1 MNYWLLKTEPE
12 TFSWDDLEKAGK
24 ATWDGVRNPRARN
37 NIKNMKKGDLAFIYH
52 TGDEKSV
59 IGIARVDK
67 ESYPEPG
74 DTAWLVVDLVPE
86 KKLKRP
92 VTLAEVKADSDL
104 KNMTLARVP
113 RLSVQGVEKSEYEK
127 IVKMGSGK

>member
-1 MNYWLLKTEPE
+1 MRYWLLKTEPE
-12 TFSWDDLEKAGK
+12 SFSWDDLEKADK

-37 NIKNMKKGDLAFIYH
+37 NIGAMKKGDLAFIYH
-52 TGDEKSV
+52 TGDEKAV
-59 IGIARVDK
+59 IGIAKVEK

-104 KNMTLARVP
+104 KAMTLARVP
-113 RLSVQGVEKSEYEK
+113 RLSVQPVEKEEFEK
-127 IVKMGSGK
+127 IVKMSAGK

>member
-12 TFSWDDLEKAGK
+12 SFSWDDLEKAGK

-67 ESYPEPG
+67 EAYPEPG
-74 DTAWLVVDLVPE
+74 DAAWLVVDLVPE

-92 VTLAEVKADSDL
+92 VTLAEVKADGDL
-104 KNMTLARVP
+104 KEMTLARVP
-113 RLSVQGVEKSEYEK
+113 RLSVQSVEKNEFDK
-127 IVKMGSGK
+127 IVKNERR